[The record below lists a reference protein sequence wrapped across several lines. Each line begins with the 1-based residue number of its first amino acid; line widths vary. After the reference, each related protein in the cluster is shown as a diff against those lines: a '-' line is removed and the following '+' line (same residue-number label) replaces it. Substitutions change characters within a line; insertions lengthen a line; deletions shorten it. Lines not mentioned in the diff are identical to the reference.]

1 MQRLTGVGLLV
12 VLTGCARAPSPAT
25 APPPAAATPSLGLH
39 WVRNAAEYRAI
50 AIEVY
55 RAATTAVEFASRDLP
70 SGRWGVILDADE
82 TVLDNSEYQRRL
94 GAAHAR
100 FSDSTWTIWVR
111 EQAAGAI
118 PGAVAFAARVR
129 ALGGRVAIVTNRAEK
144 VCPETRANL
153 ATIGVEADIV
163 LCQPPGQ
170 SDKNPRFARVQDGT
184 ALAGVPPLEVVAW
197 VGDNIQ
203 DFPGLSQTVRDD
215 PAAFAPFGHRFFVL
229 PNPLYGSWERNP
241 PRD

>member
-12 VLTGCARAPSPAT
+12 VLAGCARAPSPAM
-25 APPPAAATPSLGLH
+25 APPPAASVPSLGLH

-50 AIEVY
+50 EVY
-55 RAATTAVEFASRDLP
+55 RAATAAVESASRDLQ
-70 SGRWGVILDADE
+70 SGTWGVILDADE

-94 GAAHAR
+94 GTAHAR
-100 FSDSTWTIWVR
+100 FSDSTWTAWVR
-111 EQAAGAI
+111 EQAAGAV
-118 PGAVAFAARVR
+118 PGAVAFITRVR

-144 VCPETRANL
+144 VCPETRTNL
-153 ATIGVEADIV
+153 AAIGVEADVV

-170 SDKNPRFARVQDGT
+170 SDKGPRFARVEEGT
-184 ALAGVPPLEVVAW
+184 ALEGMPPLEVVAW

-203 DFPGLSQTVRDD
+203 DFPGLTQAIRDD
-215 PAAFAPFGHRFFVL
+215 PAAFAPFGQRFFVL